1 MLWNTSHCVR
11 RAGLVYSISQSTSVN
26 SASLGFSN
34 SCYIV
39 RTLSLLANT
48 CLCECACVQNRT
60 VQNSV
65 FPAFNGNA
73 IGEQVF
79 STVNHQ
85 SQARLATVLA
95 FMVGEK
101 TRK

>member
-1 MLWNTSHCVR
+1 M
-11 RAGLVYSISQSTSVN
+11 
-26 SASLGFSN
+26 
-34 SCYIV
+34 
-39 RTLSLLANT
+39 
-48 CLCECACVQNRT
+48 QNRT

-65 FPAFNGNA
+65 FPDFNGNA